1 MVCVALDEWAHVN
14 CCLWSAEV
22 RNVAFVMCV
31 CACLSVRLSVCLLF
45 VCVRVCVHSSGWLSV
60 YVCV

>member
-45 VCVRVCVHSSGWLSV
+45 VCVRVCVHSSG
-60 YVCV
+60 